1 LSVDLFIKEF
11 ALGQGETA
19 ISRFIEWLKS
29 LFTRKPEPESK
40 PFKPRVEPGERF
52 TRLGDWENV
61 NSPKTYRLLT
71 EARDYFLIKGV
82 IKRRDP
88 RLA

>member
-1 LSVDLFIKEF
+1 VKKV
-11 ALGQGETA
+11 

-29 LFTRKPEPESK
+29 LFKRKPELESK
-40 PFKPRVEPGERF
+40 TFKPRVEPSERF
-52 TRLGDWENV
+52 ASSRSNWENV
-61 NSPKTYRLLT
+61 NSPETYRLLT

-88 RLA
+88 RLT

>member
-1 LSVDLFIKEF
+1 VKKVV
-11 ALGQGETA
+11 
-19 ISRFIEWLKS
+19 SRFMEWLKS
-29 LFTRKPEPESK
+29 LFKRKPEPESQI
-40 PFKPRVEPGERF
+40 FKPRVEPSERF
-52 TRLGDWENV
+52 ASSKNDWENV
-61 NSPKTYRLLT
+61 NSPETYRLLT